1 MGKRAGRPSPSQ
13 DALQLLVPVIA
24 GAATAM
30 LAYKAASS
38 ISGIIE
44 TLINVT
50 KNQTIAQAALN
61 AVMNANPFV
70 LLATLIAGV
79 VTALTTL
86 YLTNETFRNKVNAAW
101 ASVKGTISNSV
112 EAIVKFL
119 QSPFQ
124 TPHKKRW
131 IGSWIFQGEWK
142 LSAKIL

>member
-1 MGKRAGRPSPSQ
+1 M

-86 YLTNETFRNKVNAAW
+86 YLNVLDRK
-101 ASVKGTISNSV
+101 SVV
-112 EAIVKFL
+112 
-119 QSPFQ
+119 
-124 TPHKKRW
+124 
-131 IGSWIFQGEWK
+131 
-142 LSAKIL
+142 